1 MKTSK
6 RCKMLVKKSWSTS
19 LSSWLGNRIAPV
31 LKSLFKRRNISLKL
45 SLLEWNRRKSWNM
58 KLLLSNLSN
67 KQSKMLNVIF
77 KKLKGISITKI
88 KSLRRKQWVRDTP
101 LITTNEKRQSSMV
114 TPRINTEIFWFRQRP
129 MTSMKLEEYYSR
141 KRSKSLRKRF
151 LFLKSLFSKLF
162 MILKKRKSFWNSS
175 MSRSSKNR
183 EKISLVSAKT

>member
-6 RCKMLVKKSWSTS
+6 RCKMLAKKSWSTS